1 MLNKVPHFLDIL
13 WLLQCI
19 WEQGEQSR
27 KTQDLMVLRARE
39 VTLATRGGEVG
50 AGTPG
55 RGRIGKGLER

>member
-1 MLNKVPHFLDIL
+1 
-13 WLLQCI
+13 
-19 WEQGEQSR
+19 
-27 KTQDLMVLRARE
+27 MVLRARE